1 MLYDIV
7 SLQTTLLHPF
17 DKIFLQNTILWLLN
31 RENKSHNCVQGT
43 MSMCLNVARNVEWHH
58 SAYRCDVEPSRRHIC
73 CNQ

>member
-43 MSMCLNVARNVEWHH
+43 MSMCLNVARNVE
-58 SAYRCDVEPSRRHIC
+58 
-73 CNQ
+73 